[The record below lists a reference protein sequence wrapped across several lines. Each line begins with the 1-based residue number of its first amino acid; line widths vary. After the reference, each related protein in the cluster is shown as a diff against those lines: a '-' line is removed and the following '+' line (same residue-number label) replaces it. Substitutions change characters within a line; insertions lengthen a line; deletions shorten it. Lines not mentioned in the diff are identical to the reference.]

1 MSVKIKE
8 IKTGKIA
15 VTVNNSLRFFCLFSK
30 PSKVFNKMKL
40 G

>member
-8 IKTGKIA
+8 IKIGKIA
-15 VTVNNSLRFFCLFSK
+15 ATVNNRLRSVFLVQHA
-30 PSKVFNKMKL
+30 KVFNKMKL

>member
-8 IKTGKIA
+8 IKIGKIA
-15 VTVNNSLRFFCLFSK
+15 VTVSE

>member
-8 IKTGKIA
+8 IKIGKIA
-15 VTVNNSLRFFCLFSK
+15 VTVNNSLRFFGLFSK